1 MGADFYRTLAFAS
14 ASASL
19 LALLML
25 TACIPHLYN
34 RASNERFEIVV
45 RAGRFK
51 DTTESLWKELM
62 GLVSTD
68 APTRISF
75 FSRNKR
81 GMELIGG
88 NMFCKGCMQL
98 ACPTGPP
105 GPPGAP
111 GTDGRP
117 GEMGNSGSSG
127 SDGYDVQLESE
138 PELPCV
144 VCPAG
149 PQGPRGGQGERGM
162 SGGAGGSG
170 SPGPDGF
177 YGRDGPRGPP
187 GALGDKGAPGEPGLQ
202 GQPGDTAVSGVGVR
216 GARGPH
222 GPAGPKGAPGPKGK
236 PSFGAGP
243 PGPTGPGGAP
253 GLNGGY
259 GEPGQEG
266 SFGPPGEPG
275 MPSAYCPSDCG
286 VSHITAG
293 DMHTSGMLGEKMSA
307 YEEAAAA
314 TANNAVVPEY
324 KGYLHRRKD
333 FVEKERGAMK
343 MKRVTINNMDVPYLG
358 DEE

>member
-1 MGADFYRTLAFAS
+1 DFYRTLSLVS

-19 LALLML
+19 LALLTL
-25 TACIPHLYN
+25 VTTIPHLYQ
-34 RASNERFEIVV
+34 RSANEQFEIAA
-45 RAGRFK
+45 RAGRFR
-51 DTTESLWKELM
+51 DTTESLWQELM
-62 GLVSTD
+62 TVMSGNQ
-68 APTRISF
+68 AKISF

-81 GMELIGG
+81 AMELIGG

-117 GEMGNSGSSG
+117 GDMGNAGPSGV
-127 SDGYDVQLESE
+127 DGYDVQLESE

-162 SGGAGGSG
+162 AGGAGAPGAT
-170 SPGPDGF
+170 GPDGF

-187 GALGDKGAPGEPGLQ
+187 GFLGPKGTTGETGLQ
-202 GQPGDTAVSGVGVR
+202 GQPGDTAVSGVGIK
-216 GARGPH
+216 GPRGPH
-222 GPAGPKGAPGPKGK
+222 GPPGPKGAPGPKGK

-243 PGPTGPGGAP
+243 PGPTGPQGSP

-259 GEPGQEG
+259 GEAGMEG
-266 SFGPPGEPG
+266 AFGPPGEPG

-286 VSHITAG
+286 VSHITTG

-314 TANNAVVPEY
+314 GANNAVVPDY
-324 KGYLHRRKD
+324 KGYLHRNKD
-333 FVEKERGAMK
+333 FVEKKTHGSMHMR
-343 MKRVTINNMDVPYLG
+343 RVTIENMEAPFLG

>member
-1 MGADFYRTLAFAS
+1 MGADFYHKLAIVSSS
-14 ASASL
+14 AAL
-19 LALLML
+19 IALLTL
-25 TACIPHLYN
+25 TACIPHIYN
-34 RASNERFEIVV
+34 RAGNEQFEIAA

-51 DTTESLWKELM
+51 DTTESLWQELM
-62 GLVSTD
+62 TLVSGNSQ
-68 APTRISF
+68 AKISF

-81 GMELIGG
+81 AMELIGG

-117 GEMGNSGSSG
+117 GDMGNAGGSGA
-127 SDGYDVQLESE
+127 DGYDVQLESE

-162 SGGAGGSG
+162 SGGAGAPG

-187 GALGDKGAPGEPGLQ
+187 GGPGAKGTRGEPGLQ
-202 GQPGDTAVSGVGVR
+202 GQPGDTSVSGVGVK

-243 PGPTGPGGAP
+243 PGPTGPQGHP
-253 GLNGGY
+253 GMNGGY

-266 SFGPPGEPG
+266 SFGVPGEAG

-286 VSHITAG
+286 VSHIMAG

-307 YEEAAAA
+307 YEEAAEA
-314 TANNAVVPEY
+314 TANNAVIPEY

-333 FVEKERGAMK
+333 FVR
-343 MKRVTINNMDVPYLG
+343 KRARR
-358 DEE
+358 DENEASDDQ